1 LSICGIGCSSR
12 RAQLHEYFEEISE
25 IICQNIC
32 VGRRQLIYRCGV
44 LEFDVDKISIISSG
58 G

>member
-1 LSICGIGCSSR
+1 LSICGIGGSSR

-25 IICQNIC
+25 IICQNIS
-32 VGRRQLIYRCGV
+32 VRRRHLKYRCGV
-44 LEFDVDKISIISSG
+44 LEFDVDMISIVSSG